1 MFEARARDTG
11 SGEGYNAGADVLW
24 DLLMRNATI
33 AAGLLACLV
42 LMSAAQ
48 AQTVLVT
55 GSNRGI
61 GLEFAKQY
69 AGKGWTVIATHRR
82 DTTPDTLA
90 ALEAQYP
97 DEVRAEK
104 LDVTDH
110 ASIDALAEK
119 LAGMPIDVLIN
130 NAGITGD
137 FTKPKPQTLGTLD
150 YDMAVHFFRTNALGA
165 LKVSEAFLD
174 NVAASDQ
181 KKIVAVSSLAGSF
194 GGESG
199 GKGGIYWYR
208 SSKAALNMMMVGV
221 AADSK
226 RKGVT
231 VALLSPGTVKV
242 EKVADMVDRMG
253 LKGFLEPPESIA
265 GMMGVIENLT
275 PEDSGAFIRYNGERQ
290 PF

>member
-1 MFEARARDTG
+1 MRKF
-11 SGEGYNAGADVLW
+11 NFMAGIL
-24 DLLMRNATI
+24 
-33 AAGLLACLV
+33 AGLI
-42 LMSAAQ
+42 LMSAAE
-48 AQTVLVT
+48 AQTVLIT

-69 AGKGWTVIATHRR
+69 ADKGWTVIATHRR
-82 DTTPDTLA
+82 DITPDTLA
-90 ALEAQYP
+90 ELESQH
-97 DEVRAEK
+97 ENVRAEK

-110 ASIDALAEK
+110 ASIDALAAK
-119 LAGMPIDVLIN
+119 LDGAPIDVLIN

-137 FTKPKPQTLGTLD
+137 FTKPKPQSLGTLD

-181 KKIVAVSSLAGSF
+181 KKIVAISSLAGSF
-194 GGESG
+194 EGESG

-221 AADSK
+221 AADAK
-226 RKGVT
+226 RKDIT

-242 EKVADMVDRMG
+242 EKVAEMVDRMG
-253 LKGFLEPPESIA
+253 MKGFLEPAESIA
-265 GMMGVIENLT
+265 GMIEVIDGLK
-275 PEDSGAFIRYNGERQ
+275 PEDSGSFIRYNGEPQ

>member
-1 MFEARARDTG
+1 
-11 SGEGYNAGADVLW
+11 
-24 DLLMRNATI
+24 MRNATI
-33 AAGLLACLV
+33 AAGLLACLA

-48 AQTVLVT
+48 AQTVLIT

-69 AGKGWTVIATHRR
+69 ADKGWTVIATHRR

-90 ALEAQYP
+90 ALEGQYP
-97 DEVRAEK
+97 HVRAEK
-104 LDVTDH
+104 IDVTDH

-137 FTKPKPQTLGTLD
+137 FTKPRPQSLGTLD

-165 LKVSEAFLD
+165 LKVSEAFMD
-174 NVAASDQ
+174 NVEASDQ

-194 GGESG
+194 EGESG

-226 RKGVT
+226 RKGITVT
-231 VALLSPGTVKV
+231 LLSPGTVKV
-242 EKVADMVDRMG
+242 EKVAEMVERAG
-253 LKGFLEPPESIA
+253 LKGFIEPSESIA
-265 GMMGVIENLT
+265 GMIEVIENLT
-275 PEDSGAFIRYNGERQ
+275 PEDSGTFIRYNGEPQ

>member
-1 MFEARARDTG
+1 
-11 SGEGYNAGADVLW
+11 
-24 DLLMRNATI
+24 MRNASYFAGFL
-33 AAGLLACLV
+33 AALV
-42 LMSAAQ
+42 LMSAAG
-48 AQTVLVT
+48 AQTVLIT

-69 AGKGWTVIATHRR
+69 ADKGWTVIATHRR
-82 DTTPDTLA
+82 DVTPDTLA
-90 ALEAQYP
+90 ELESQH
-97 DEVRAEK
+97 ENVRAEK

-110 ASIDALAEK
+110 ASIDALAAK
-119 LAGMPIDVLIN
+119 LAEMPIDVLIN

-174 NVAASDQ
+174 NVVASDQ

-194 GGESG
+194 EGESG

-208 SSKAALNMMMVGV
+208 SSKTALNMMMVGL
-221 AADSK
+221 AADTR

-242 EKVADMVDRMG
+242 EKVAEMVDRMG

-265 GMMGVIENLT
+265 GMIEVIDKLSLD
-275 PEDSGAFIRYNGERQ
+275 DSGSFVRYNGEPQ

>member
-1 MFEARARDTG
+1 
-11 SGEGYNAGADVLW
+11 
-24 DLLMRNATI
+24 MRKTI
-33 AAGLLACLV
+33 FAAGVLAALA

-48 AQTVLVT
+48 AQTVLIT

-61 GLEFAKQY
+61 GLEFARQY
-69 AGKGWTVIATHRR
+69 ASKGWTVIATHRR
-82 DTTPDTLA
+82 DSTPETLA
-90 ALEAQYP
+90 ELESEHENAH
-97 DEVRAEK
+97 AEK

-110 ASIDALAEK
+110 ASIDALAGK

-137 FTKPKPQTLGTLD
+137 FTQPKPQSLGTLD
-150 YDMAVHFFRTNALGA
+150 YDMAVRFFRTNALGA

-181 KKIVAVSSLAGSF
+181 KKIVAISSLAGSF
-194 GGESG
+194 EGESG

-221 AADSK
+221 AADSR
-226 RKGVT
+226 RKGIA

-242 EKVADMVDRMG
+242 EKVAEMVDRMG
-253 LKGFLEPPESIA
+253 LKGFIEPSESIA
-265 GMMGVIENLT
+265 GMISVIENLT
-275 PEDSGAFIRYNGERQ
+275 LDDSGAFIRYNGEPQ

>member
-1 MFEARARDTG
+1 
-11 SGEGYNAGADVLW
+11 
-24 DLLMRNATI
+24 MRTTTVT
-33 AAGLLACLV
+33 AGLLAALV
-42 LMSAAQ
+42 VMSAAQ
-48 AQTVLVT
+48 AQTVLIT

-69 AGKGWTVIATHRR
+69 AARGWTVVATHRR
-82 DTTPDTLA
+82 DVTPETLA
-90 ALEAQYP
+90 GLESQY
-97 DEVRAEK
+97 ENVRAEK

-110 ASIDALAEK
+110 ASIDALAAK
-119 LAGMPIDVLIN
+119 LDGMPIDVLIN

-221 AADSK
+221 AEDSK
-226 RKGVT
+226 RKGIT
-231 VALLSPGTVKV
+231 VALLSPGMVKV
-242 EKVADMVDRMG
+242 EKVAEMVDQMG
-253 LKGFLEPPESIA
+253 LKGFLEPPESIT
-265 GMMGVIENLT
+265 GMIEVIEGLT
-275 PEDSGAFIRYNGERQ
+275 PEDSGRFIRYNGEPQ

>member
-1 MFEARARDTG
+1 
-11 SGEGYNAGADVLW
+11 
-24 DLLMRNATI
+24 MRNATI
-33 AAGLLACLV
+33 AAGLLASFV

-48 AQTVLVT
+48 AQTVLIT

-69 AGKGWTVIATHRR
+69 ADGGWTVIATHRR
-82 DTTPDTLA
+82 DSTPDTLA
-90 ALEAQYP
+90 ELEDRFP
-97 DEVRAEK
+97 GVRAER

-110 ASIDALAEK
+110 ASIDALAEE
-119 LAGMPIDVLIN
+119 LDGMPIDVLIN

-137 FTKPKPQTLGTLD
+137 FTRPKPQMLGTLD
-150 YDMAVHFFRTNALGA
+150 YEMAVHFFRTNALGA
-165 LKVSEAFLD
+165 LKVSEAFHA

-181 KKIVAVSSLAGSF
+181 KKIVAISSLAGSF
-194 GGESG
+194 EGESG

-226 RKGVT
+226 RKGIT
-231 VALLSPGTVKV
+231 VALLSPGMVKV
-242 EKVADMVDRMG
+242 EKVAEMVERTG
-253 LKGFLEPPESIA
+253 AKGFIGPSESIA
-265 GMMGVIENLT
+265 GMIEVIEGLT
-275 PEDSGAFIRYNGERQ
+275 PEDSGSFIRYNGERQ

>member
-1 MFEARARDTG
+1 MHWRIGVALRA
-11 SGEGYNAGADVLW
+11 GYNARSYVLRE
-24 DLLMRNATI
+24 LPMRNATI
-33 AAGLLACLV
+33 AAGLLASFV

-69 AGKGWTVIATHRR
+69 ADRGWTVIATHRR

-90 ALEAQYP
+90 ALEEQYP
-97 DEVRAEK
+97 AVRAEK

-165 LKVSEAFLD
+165 LKVSEAFMD
-174 NVAASDQ
+174 NVEASDQ

-194 GGESG
+194 EGESG

-242 EKVADMVDRMG
+242 EKVAEMVDRMG

-265 GMMGVIENLT
+265 GMIDVIENLA
-275 PEDSGAFIRYNGERQ
+275 PEDSGAFIRYNGEPQ

>member
-1 MFEARARDTG
+1 
-11 SGEGYNAGADVLW
+11 
-24 DLLMRNATI
+24 MRNATI
-33 AAGLLACLV
+33 AAGLLASFA

-48 AQTVLVT
+48 AQTVLIT

-69 AGKGWTVIATHRR
+69 ADRGWTVIATHRR

-90 ALEAQYP
+90 ALEEQYP
-97 DEVRAEK
+97 AVRAEK

-137 FTKPKPQTLGTLD
+137 FTKPRPQSLGTLD

-174 NVAASDQ
+174 NVAASDR
-181 KKIVAVSSLAGSF
+181 KKIVAISSLAGSF
-194 GGESG
+194 EGESG

-226 RKGVT
+226 KKGIT

-242 EKVADMVDRMG
+242 EKVAEMVERAG
-253 LKGFLEPPESIA
+253 LKGFIEPSESIA
-265 GMMGVIENLT
+265 GMIQVIENLT
-275 PEDSGAFIRYNGERQ
+275 PEDSGAFIRYNGEPQ

>member
-1 MFEARARDTG
+1 MRKTTFT
-11 SGEGYNAGADVLW
+11 AGIL
-24 DLLMRNATI
+24 
-33 AAGLLACLV
+33 AALV

-48 AQTVLVT
+48 AQTVLIT

-69 AGKGWTVIATHRR
+69 ASKGWTVIATHRR
-82 DTTPDTLA
+82 DITPETLA
-90 ALEAQYP
+90 ELESEH
-97 DEVRAEK
+97 DKVRAEK

-137 FTKPKPQTLGTLD
+137 FTKPKPQSLGTLD

-174 NVAASDQ
+174 NVAVSDQ

-194 GGESG
+194 EGESG

-221 AADSK
+221 AADSR
-226 RKGVT
+226 RKGIA

-242 EKVADMVDRMG
+242 EKVAEMVDRMG
-253 LKGFLEPPESIA
+253 LKGFIEPSESIA
-265 GMMGVIENLT
+265 GMISVIENLT
-275 PEDSGAFIRYNGERQ
+275 LEDSGAFIRYNGEPQ

>member
-1 MFEARARDTG
+1 
-11 SGEGYNAGADVLW
+11 
-24 DLLMRNATI
+24 MRNATT
-33 AAGLLACLV
+33 AAGLLALLV
-42 LMSAAQ
+42 LMSAVQ

-90 ALEAQYP
+90 ALEAEYP
-97 DEVRAEK
+97 NGVRAEK

-137 FTKPKPQTLGTLD
+137 FTRPKPQTLGTLD

-165 LKVSEAFLD
+165 LKVSEAFMD
-174 NVAASDQ
+174 NVAASEQ

-265 GMMGVIENLT
+265 GMIGVIENLA

>member
-1 MFEARARDTG
+1 
-11 SGEGYNAGADVLW
+11 
-24 DLLMRNATI
+24 MRNASYV
-33 AAGLLACLV
+33 AGFLAVLV

-69 AGKGWTVIATHRR
+69 ADRGWTVIATHRR

-90 ALEAQYP
+90 ALEEQYP
-97 DEVRAEK
+97 AVRAEK

-110 ASIDALAEK
+110 ASIDALVEK
-119 LAGMPIDVLIN
+119 LAGIPIDVLIN

-150 YDMAVHFFRTNALGA
+150 YEEAIRFFRTNALGA

-174 NVAASDQ
+174 SVEASDQ

-221 AADSK
+221 AADSR
-226 RKGVT
+226 RKGIT

-242 EKVADMVDRMG
+242 EKVAEMVDRMG
-253 LKGFLEPPESIA
+253 LKGFIEPSESIA
-265 GMMGVIENLT
+265 GMIDVIENLT
-275 PEDSGAFIRYNGERQ
+275 PQDSGSFIRYNGERQ

>member
-1 MFEARARDTG
+1 
-11 SGEGYNAGADVLW
+11 
-24 DLLMRNATI
+24 MRIPTI
-33 AAGLLACLV
+33 AVGLLASFV

-48 AQTVLVT
+48 AQTVLIT
-55 GSNRGI
+55 GSNSGL
-61 GLEFAKQY
+61 GLEFARQY
-69 AGKGWTVIATHRR
+69 AAKGWTVIATHRR
-82 DTTPDTLA
+82 DTTPGTLA
-90 ALEAQYP
+90 ELASGH
-97 DEVRAEK
+97 DGVRVER
-104 LDVTDH
+104 LDLMDH
-110 ASIDALAEK
+110 AGIDALAEK

-137 FTKPKPQTLGTLD
+137 FTKLRPQSLGTLD
-150 YDMAVHFFRTNALGA
+150 YEMALRFFRTNSLGA

-199 GKGGIYWYR
+199 GKGSIYWYR

-221 AADSK
+221 AADTK
-226 RKGVT
+226 RKGIT

-242 EKVADMVDRMG
+242 EKVAEMVERAG
-253 LKGFLEPPESIA
+253 LKGFIEPHESIS
-265 GMMGVIENLT
+265 GMIEVIEALT
-275 PEDSGAFIRYNGERQ
+275 PEDSGTFIRYNGEKQ

>member
-1 MFEARARDTG
+1 MRDLMFCG
-11 SGEGYNAGADVLW
+11 KLP
-24 DLLMRNATI
+24 MRNATI
-33 AAGLLACLV
+33 AAGLLASFV

-48 AQTVLVT
+48 AQTVLIT

-69 AGKGWTVIATHRR
+69 ADRGWTVIATHRR

-90 ALEAQYP
+90 ALEGQYP
-97 DEVRAEK
+97 DVRAEK

-110 ASIDALAEK
+110 GSIDALAEK

-137 FTKPKPQTLGTLD
+137 FTKPRPQSLGTLD

-181 KKIVAVSSLAGSF
+181 KKIVAISSLAGSF
-194 GGESG
+194 EGESG

-226 RKGVT
+226 RKGIT
-231 VALLSPGTVKV
+231 AALLSPGTVKV
-242 EKVADMVDRMG
+242 EKIAEMVERAG
-253 LKGFLEPPESIA
+253 IKGFIEPSESIA
-265 GMMGVIENLT
+265 GMIQVIENLT
-275 PEDSGAFIRYNGERQ
+275 PDDSGAFIRYTGERQ

>member
-1 MFEARARDTG
+1 MRHASYIFGFLAAF
-11 SGEGYNAGADVLW
+11 
-24 DLLMRNATI
+24 LLI
-33 AAGLLACLV
+33 SAAG
-42 LMSAAQ
+42 
-48 AQTVLVT
+48 AQTVLIT

-69 AGKGWTVIATHRR
+69 ADKGWTVIATHRR
-82 DTTPDTLA
+82 DITPDTLA
-90 ALEAQYP
+90 ALESQHGK
-97 DEVRAEK
+97 VRAEK

-137 FTKPKPQTLGTLD
+137 FTQPKPQTLGTLD

-165 LKVSEAFLD
+165 LKVSEAFLG
-174 NVAASDQ
+174 NVAASDH
-181 KKIVAVSSLAGSF
+181 KKIVAVTSLAGSF
-194 GGESG
+194 EGESG

-208 SSKAALNMMMVGV
+208 SSKTALNMMMVGL
-221 AADSK
+221 AADTK
-226 RKGVT
+226 RQGIT

-242 EKVADMVDRMG
+242 EKVAEMVDRMG

-265 GMMGVIENLT
+265 GMISVIENLA
-275 PEDSGAFIRYNGERQ
+275 PEDSGAFIRYNGEPQ

>member
-1 MFEARARDTG
+1 MR
-11 SGEGYNAGADVLW
+11 EGYNARSYVLRE
-24 DLLMRNATI
+24 LPMRNATI
-33 AAGLLACLV
+33 AAGLLASFA

-48 AQTVLVT
+48 AQTVLIT

-69 AGKGWTVIATHRR
+69 ADRGWTVIATHRR

-90 ALEAQYP
+90 ALEEQYP
-97 DEVRAEK
+97 AVRAEK

-119 LAGMPIDVLIN
+119 LAGVPIDVLIN

-165 LKVSEAFLD
+165 LKVSEAFMD
-174 NVAASDQ
+174 NVEASDQ
-181 KKIVAVSSLAGSF
+181 KKIVAVTSLAGSF
-194 GGESG
+194 EGESG

-242 EKVADMVDRMG
+242 EKVAEMVDRMG

-265 GMMGVIENLT
+265 GMIDVIENLK
-275 PEDSGAFIRYNGERQ
+275 PEDSGSFIRYNGEPQ

>member
-1 MFEARARDTG
+1 
-11 SGEGYNAGADVLW
+11 
-24 DLLMRNATI
+24 MRNATI

-48 AQTVLVT
+48 AQTVLIT

-69 AGKGWTVIATHRR
+69 ADKDWTVIATHRR

-90 ALEAQYP
+90 ALESQYP
-97 DEVRAEK
+97 DVRAEK

-137 FTKPKPQTLGTLD
+137 FTKPKPQSLGTLD

-165 LKVSEAFLD
+165 LKVSEAFMD
-174 NVAASDQ
+174 NVVASDQ
-181 KKIVAVSSLAGSF
+181 KKIVAISSLAGSF

-221 AADSK
+221 AADSR

-231 VALLSPGTVKV
+231 VAVLSPGTVKV
-242 EKVADMVDRMG
+242 EKVAEMVERMG
-253 LKGFLEPPESIA
+253 LKGFIETAESIS
-265 GMMGVIENLT
+265 GLITVIENLT
-275 PEDSGAFIRYNGERQ
+275 REDSGTFIRYNGEPQ